1 MKIVLYLF
9 QDIYF
14 LLPIIFNYNYM
25 RKVKISSPT
34 LALNN
39 TTLVYQSMPQMIKLS
54 FVEAVNFESKFSSFD
69 EMLRNYGY
77 NRKINENDPYTG
89 YCAVYHHAHGQSV
102 LYLTE
107 ALQKITT
114 SSIKDALGNIFSFN
128 HGTAFW
134 LTSGRSVYNFR
145 DCQFGQLLE
154 MLKAADALDTRKFDT
169 TLKEK
174 LIDGVVNGHEIELSE
189 TEFTVLGAYFKNAFT
204 EICTEV

>member
-14 LLPIIFNYNYM
+14 LLSIIFKYNYM

-89 YCAVYHHAHGQSV
+89 YCAVYHRANEQSV

-114 SSIKDALGNIFSFN
+114 SSIKDTHGNIFSFN

-169 TLKEK
+169 SLKEK
-174 LIDGVVNGHEIELSE
+174 LIDGVVNGREIELSE
-189 TEFTVLGAYFKNAFT
+189 TEFTVLSAYFKNAFT